1 MRPLRNITG
10 ATAGSEAYKE
20 MKQRIITGAVLLVA
34 ILVLSLAAPKW
45 VMALLWGCMMS
56 IGSYELLFRTGLVQ
70 EPRLVVWAAA
80 AAFGTALWSYFGAV
94 YAWGVLGIIAFCM
107 VLFLEMMLSH
117 VKINYQK
124 VAMTFMAG
132 CVIPYMLC
140 SVIRIHTMTIGR
152 YVVLIPFI
160 VACINDTGAYFAGMF
175 LGRHK
180 LAPVIS
186 PKKTVE
192 GAVGGVLAAMIVMLL
207 YTLILGLAFDFYV
220 NYGYALLYGLLGAL
234 VGIFGDLC
242 FSVIKRQTG
251 IKDYGNL
258 IPGHGGVLDRVD
270 SMVLVGPL
278 MEALLILIPVAV
290 GK

>member
-1 MRPLRNITG
+1 MKTRVIAG
-10 ATAGSEAYKE
+10 AG
-20 MKQRIITGAVLLVA
+20 MLVG

-45 VMALLWGCMMS
+45 IFALVWGAMIS
-56 IGSYELLFRTGLVQ
+56 VAAYELLLRTSLVQ
-70 EPRLVVWAAA
+70 EGRLVAYAMV
-80 AAFGTALWSYFGAV
+80 AAFGTAVWSYFGAV
-94 YAWGVLGIIAFCM
+94 YAWGVLGIILYCM

-117 VKINYQK
+117 VKINFQK
-124 VAMTFMAG
+124 ISMTFVAG
-132 CVIPYMLC
+132 CLIPYLLC
-140 SVIRIHTMTIGR
+140 SLIRIHTMTIGR
-152 YVVLIPFI
+152 YVILIPFI
-160 VACINDTGAYFAGMF
+160 VACINDTGAYFAGMLF
-175 LGRHK
+175 GRHK

-186 PKKTVE
+186 PKKTIE
-192 GAVGGVLAAMIVMLL
+192 GAVGGVLSAMIVMLL
-207 YTLILGLAFDFYV
+207 YTLILGFGFDFYV
-220 NYGYALLYGLLGAL
+220 NYAYAMIYGLAGAL

-278 MEALLILIPVAV
+278 MEALLIIIPVAV

>member
-1 MRPLRNITG
+1 
-10 ATAGSEAYKE
+10 
-20 MKQRIITGAVLLVA
+20 MKQRVITGAVILVA

-45 VMALLWGCMMS
+45 VMALLWGGLMS
-56 IGSYELLFRTGLVQ
+56 IGSYELLYRTGLVQ
-70 EPRLVVWAAA
+70 EARLVIYAAA
-80 AAFGTALWSYFGAV
+80 AAFGTAVWSYFGAV
-94 YAWGVLGIIAFCM
+94 YAWGVLGIIVFCM
-107 VLFLEMMLSH
+107 VLFLEMMFSH

-132 CVIPYMLC
+132 CVIPYLLC

-160 VACINDTGAYFAGMF
+160 VACINDTGAYFTGMF

-186 PKKTVE
+186 PKKTIE

>member
-1 MRPLRNITG
+1 MKTRVIAG
-10 ATAGSEAYKE
+10 AG
-20 MKQRIITGAVLLVA
+20 MLVA
-34 ILVLSLAAPKW
+34 ILVLGLAAPKW
-45 VMALLWGCMMS
+45 VMALAWGVLMS
-56 IGSYELLFRTGLVQ
+56 IGAYELLLRTGLVQ
-70 EPRLVVWAAA
+70 EKRLVAYAMA
-80 AAFGTALWSYFGAV
+80 AAFATAAWSYFGAV
-94 YAWGVLGIIAFCM
+94 YAWGVMGIIAYCM

-117 VKINYQK
+117 VKINFQK
-124 VAMTFMAG
+124 ISMTFVAG
-132 CVIPYMLC
+132 CLVPYLLC
-140 SVIRIHTMTIGR
+140 SLIRIHTMTIGR
-152 YVVLIPFI
+152 YVILIPFI
-160 VACINDTGAYFAGMF
+160 VACINDTGAYFTGML

-192 GAVGGVLAAMIVMLL
+192 GAVGGVLSAMIVMLL
-207 YTLILGLAFDFYV
+207 YTLILGFVFDFYV
-220 NYGYALLYGLLGAL
+220 NYAYAMIYGLAGAL